1 MPWTSSST
9 RRRVGDLLVEEDGL
23 AKDTTKLARYQGRRH
38 VLFVWAS
45 W

>member
-1 MPWTSSST
+1 VQRDRAIDGIVLIGLDGSP
-9 RRRVGDLLVEEDGL
+9 VE
-23 AKDTTKLARYQGRRH
+23 LARYQGRRH